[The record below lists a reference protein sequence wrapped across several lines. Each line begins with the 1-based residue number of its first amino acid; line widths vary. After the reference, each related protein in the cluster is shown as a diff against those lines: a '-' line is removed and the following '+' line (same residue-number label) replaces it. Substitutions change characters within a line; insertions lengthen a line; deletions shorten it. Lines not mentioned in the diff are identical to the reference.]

1 MTSNLQD
8 FLKECRIWVELDAH
22 PYIIQC
28 HFAGMIEN
36 DTPMLFLEWCNG
48 SSLNEMIDKG
58 TLYEGTVNEQQERIL
73 SIAIQSLIGIEYAH
87 KNKIIHKD
95 IKPGNI
101 MVTAEGMAKITD
113 FGSAAAKENS
123 YTTEYCSPEQLLDGI
138 ATESSDVFSW
148 AVTCIEMFKGKC
160 GWDTGKEISTYLDTV
175 TDSTRVPIPENFKKI
190 LKTCLSMSPA
200 DRMSSDELAVELKQE
215 KVFENLIK
223 NNRNLRFVNKIY
235 PLTSSAPYYNNK
247 AVCHISVNPFESEK
261 IVNYFEKAINADHTF
276 TSAIFNMNYYKWVM
290 HLIDTRTFI
299 SEIKE
304 KCSHDSSVI
313 EEMKHALEY
322 KICYKLANCYVLTN
336 ERYYPN
342 RVSKDNKYI
351 LFRNEMGNKWQV
363 YELNGDFPI
372 RFCNTSGMYDDYDEL
387 TQMTGIEWAESSNTD
402 LLEEGTTRFTPLE
415 EDVCIYFPE
424 NDCFSPDGR
433 YFVAADQNKPV
444 SLLFT
449 SCIRAKCPQPRK

>member
-1 MTSNLQD
+1 MEIKNGKELLNGLFVIDDNAKCGATSNVIKAHSKFWGKDIAVKYPNEEFMTSNLQD

-48 SSLNEMIDKG
+48 SSLKEMIDRG

-160 GWDTGKEISTYLDTV
+160 GWDTGKEISTYSLGFLLN
-175 TDSTRVPIPENFKKI
+175 E
-190 LKTCLSMSPA
+190 
-200 DRMSSDELAVELKQE
+200 
-215 KVFENLIK
+215 
-223 NNRNLRFVNKIY
+223 
-235 PLTSSAPYYNNK
+235 
-247 AVCHISVNPFESEK
+247 
-261 IVNYFEKAINADHTF
+261 
-276 TSAIFNMNYYKWVM
+276 
-290 HLIDTRTFI
+290 
-299 SEIKE
+299 
-304 KCSHDSSVI
+304 SSVKYFI
-313 EEMKHALEY
+313 
-322 KICYKLANCYVLTN
+322 
-336 ERYYPN
+336 
-342 RVSKDNKYI
+342 RVNVT
-351 LFRNEMGNKWQV
+351 L
-363 YELNGDFPI
+363 P
-372 RFCNTSGMYDDYDEL
+372 
-387 TQMTGIEWAESSNTD
+387 SSMI
-402 LLEEGTTRFTPLE
+402 P
-415 EDVCIYFPE
+415 
-424 NDCFSPDGR
+424 
-433 YFVAADQNKPV
+433 
-444 SLLFT
+444 
-449 SCIRAKCPQPRK
+449 